1 MAFMVV
7 LSIGWKNYYT
17 NIYIYI
23 YTLKSK
29 LRLNIYIE
37 LQSIFFG
44 ILNENNRKQKSLFKF

>member
-17 NIYIYI
+17 NIYI

>member
-23 YTLKSK
+23 YLK
-29 LRLNIYIE
+29 IE
-37 LQSIFFG
+37 IKIEYLHRIA
-44 ILNENNRKQKSLFKF
+44 KYLFWDIK